1 MSWFIAA
8 GRNSPK
14 LISTMGRRPKRA
26 APIAV
31 PTIAD
36 SEIGASRIRSGPNS
50 S

>member
-26 APIAV
+26 APIAA